1 MRLLVVSFIFNLKII
16 TIIKTFFFETKETN
30 IKMKNLRRISQNL
43 MTIASMKY
51 KYEVYKYDKFVTF

>member
-1 MRLLVVSFIFNLKII
+1 M
-16 TIIKTFFFETKETN
+16 FFFETKETN